1 MRQEIAAVT
10 ANTELMPQ
18 IHLVWLEAPYIA
30 SQAQPGQFVMAHCGE
45 DTLLRRPFSVH
56 QADGNRLALFFNVV
70 GRGTHWLSQRQPGD
84 RLDLLGPLG
93 KGYKIQ
99 AGAHKLL
106 LLAGGIGI
114 APLYFLA
121 QAGLADAQLFLRTPP
136 ELSDGQ
142 IFRFKLALALAR
154 RPKFITIDQFTDS
167 LDRVTAQILAHNI
180 RKFATK
186 FQTAFLLA
194 SPHSD
199 VLDQLQ
205 PDLYLEKLFAET
217 PTLKTRRQ

>member
-1 MRQEIAAVT
+1 MLSISSHFSSRPPSSPTAAAIA
-10 ANTELMPQ
+10 
-18 IHLVWLEAPYIA
+18 
-30 SQAQPGQFVMAHCGE
+30 QAFGLQPDQPHRFTICDNLSLDLTPGQILFISGPSGSGKSC
-45 DTLLRRPFSVH
+45 LLRILQKLH
-56 QADGNRLALFFNVV
+56 QPNLDL
-70 GRGTHWLSQRQPGD
+70 D
-84 RLDLLGPLG
+84 RLRLHPKKILPDHFTDLTLD
-93 KGYKIQ
+93 Q
-99 AGAHKLL
+99 T
-106 LLAGGIGI
+106 
-114 APLYFLA
+114 LYFLA